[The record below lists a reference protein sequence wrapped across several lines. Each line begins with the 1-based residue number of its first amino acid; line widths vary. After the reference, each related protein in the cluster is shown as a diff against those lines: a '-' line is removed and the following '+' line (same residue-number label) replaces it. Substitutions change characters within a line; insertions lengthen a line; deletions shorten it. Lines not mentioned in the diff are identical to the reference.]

1 MVSFENIKEILNKSK
16 IMGYDN
22 GFLTLELQ
30 FEQEVFDLAFKRSE
44 QYLLEPQYEVELN
57 SKIYKR
63 NFHAWSDS
71 PSMLQSGGV
80 KYFIVSM
87 NLDRLRGQIE
97 VFYDEKELV
106 ANRPLA
112 GNRFILISST
122 TNEGKCTIC
131 PDDYNRNEILR
142 YFQVSKIWKILTDC
156 SDGES
161 GRELLFLSKNKLYL
175 DLNYKFEDLAY
186 EFDGFS
192 SFEKLFSDLLHEQ
205 EKKHILQNVLF
216 SFLWRVKKE
225 DRLSKILT
233 DFTLFSRIFQENY
246 LSFTVG
252 FSFEKIRKEY
262 QEKFRD
268 YLSKLNSI
276 MYDTLTRSLAIPIS
290 GIISFAA
297 MGKLDNV
304 NSWVLN
310 MAAIVLSLYTTF
322 TIYYLTNYQKVL
334 VQECQSEYSVLFRTM
349 RDELK
354 KLELTELNKKENA
367 LDSQCNTLY
376 KIFGLV
382 SALSFSNLILNCTM
396 FISSF
401 LK

>member
-1 MVSFENIKEILNKSK
+1 
-16 IMGYDN
+16 
-22 GFLTLELQ
+22 
-30 FEQEVFDLAFKRSE
+30 
-44 QYLLEPQYEVELN
+44 
-57 SKIYKR
+57 
-63 NFHAWSDS
+63 
-71 PSMLQSGGV
+71 
-80 KYFIVSM
+80 
-87 NLDRLRGQIE
+87 
-97 VFYDEKELV
+97 
-106 ANRPLA
+106 
-112 GNRFILISST
+112 
-122 TNEGKCTIC
+122 
-131 PDDYNRNEILR
+131 
-142 YFQVSKIWKILTDC
+142 
-156 SDGES
+156 
-161 GRELLFLSKNKLYL
+161 
-175 DLNYKFEDLAY
+175 
-186 EFDGFS
+186 
-192 SFEKLFSDLLHEQ
+192 
-205 EKKHILQNVLF
+205 
-216 SFLWRVKKE
+216 
-225 DRLSKILT
+225 
-233 DFTLFSRIFQENY
+233 
-246 LSFTVG
+246 
-252 FSFEKIRKEY
+252 
-262 QEKFRD
+262 
-268 YLSKLNSI
+268 

-354 KLELTELNKKENA
+354 KLELTELNKKEKA

>member
-1 MVSFENIKEILNKSK
+1 MVSFENIKEMLSLSEVI
-16 IMGYDN
+16 GYDN
-22 GFLTLELQ
+22 GLLTLKLP
-30 FEQEVFDLAFKRSE
+30 FEQGVFELAFKRSE
-44 QYLLEPQYEVELN
+44 QYLLEPQYEVDLN
-57 SKIYKR
+57 SKNYKR
-63 NFHAWSDS
+63 NFHSWADS
-71 PSMLQSGGV
+71 PPTLQNGDV

-87 NLDRLRGQIE
+87 NLDKLRERVE
-97 VFYDEKELV
+97 VFYDEKDLV
-106 ANRPLA
+106 ANRPIA
-112 GNRFILISST
+112 SERFVLISST
-122 TNEGKCTIC
+122 ANEGKCTIC
-131 PDDYNRNEILR
+131 PDDFNRNEILR
-142 YFQVSKIWKILTDC
+142 YFQVSKIWKILTNC

-297 MGKLDNV
+297 IGKVDNV

-310 MAAIVLSLYTTF
+310 MAALVLSFYTTF
-322 TIYYLTNYQKVL
+322 TIHYLTNYQKVL
-334 VQECQSEYSVLFRTM
+334 VQECQSEYGVLFNAM

-354 KLELTELNKKENA
+354 KLELAELNKKEVTLN
-367 LDSQCNTLY
+367 SQCSTLY
-376 KIFGLV
+376 KVFSLV

-396 FISSF
+396 FISAF
-401 LK
+401 FK